1 MFIIYDRK
9 HLVINRYTQGIM
21 YVKNNSSYD
30 INYIYVYAYV
40 PETSRARAG
49 ARRVTQR
56 SSSGEVCSGGTTMNA
71 C

>member
-30 INYIYVYAYV
+30 INYIYMYMHMFPRPV
-40 PETSRARAG
+40 ARG
-49 ARRVTQR
+49 RVHVELPKGRRVAKFVL
-56 SSSGEVCSGGTTMNA
+56 EELL
-71 C
+71 